1 MSYQGTT
8 AEWTKKADNDQ
19 CVRIRLDKTRC
30 GKCYRSAAIRT
41 KVFWTN
47 FALIFLGLEYKLSKF
62 ITSLYPLQLA
72 GTWSML
78 SSWFDRRATVSLLL
92 LFESLVGSSRS
103 VIGGGWIVSLW
114 SSLVTWGWMV
124 VPNFSLCLLRW
135 RCKIFLNV
143 RMATFPGGGLVISC
157 PWLLPINTFCN
168 GRGMR
173 CRLGPFILI
182 GDCSVCHWHGNE
194 NKTIISLVIVV
205 LSFEM
210 TAYQP
215 SKMNFHMSICYS
227 HFGHVSQVRDPT
239 NSSIVIQE
247 RSGPVSI
254 HISRS
259 SVISHRKPQWKKCLL
274 RHVSIIDNTNTNK
287 LRCILECTWR
297 GTVCA
302 NQRIILLYNKV
313 TPTAHRGMVPPL
325 LE

>member
-30 GKCYRSAAIRT
+30 CKCYRSAAIRT

-78 SSWFDRRATVSLLL
+78 SSWFERRTTVSLLL

-114 SSLVTWGWMV
+114 SSLVTLGWMV
-124 VPNFSLCLLRW
+124 VPNFSPCLLRW

-143 RMATFPGGGLVISC
+143 QMATFPGGGLVISC

-182 GDCSVCHWHGNE
+182 GDCRLYVIDMEMRTKQLSRW
-194 NKTIISLVIVV
+194 SLLFWVSKWLLTNPVKWNIEWLPNVN
-205 LSFEM
+205 LL
-210 TAYQP
+210 QP
-215 SKMNFHMSICYS
+215 LW
-227 HFGHVSQVRDPT
+227 P
-239 NSSIVIQE
+239 
-247 RSGPVSI
+247 
-254 HISRS
+254 
-259 SVISHRKPQWKKCLL
+259 RKPSSLFEEWK
-274 RHVSIIDNTNTNK
+274 S
-287 LRCILECTWR
+287 E
-297 GTVCA
+297 
-302 NQRIILLYNKV
+302 
-313 TPTAHRGMVPPL
+313 
-325 LE
+325 